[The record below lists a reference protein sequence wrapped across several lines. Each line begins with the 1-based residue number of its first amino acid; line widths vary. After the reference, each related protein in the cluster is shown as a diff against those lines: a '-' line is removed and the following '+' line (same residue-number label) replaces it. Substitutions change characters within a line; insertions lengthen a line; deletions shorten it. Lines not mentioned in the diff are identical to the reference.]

1 MEKQIITQKIYEV
14 IKPKIKESDNPLI
27 EDYIP
32 ASLLMDLQRD
42 LANLVEN
49 LVRQGRSLPDVACG
63 NCKQIEFWYMKIK
76 IQDEWMDGV
85 SGEYNFVKQYCDA
98 ITDHDW
104 EIIKVTQYKGDKEEE
119 IESKPSA

>member
-1 MEKQIITQKIYEV
+1 MEEVDPDVWAADVAKLIRII
-14 IKPKIKESDNPLI
+14 ES
-27 EDYIP
+27 IP
-32 ASLLMDLQRD
+32 A
-42 LANLVEN
+42 ET
-49 LVRQGRSLPDVACG
+49 LVRRGRSLPDVACG

-104 EIIKVTQYKGDKEEE
+104 KIIKVTQYRGDKEEE

>member
-1 MEKQIITQKIYEV
+1 MKDYQVTIDLAKKHLNMEEVDPDVWAADVAKLIRII
-14 IKPKIKESDNPLI
+14 ES
-27 EDYIP
+27 IP
-32 ASLLMDLQRD
+32 A
-42 LANLVEN
+42 ET
-49 LVRQGRSLPDVACG
+49 LVRRGRSLPDVACG
-63 NCKQIEFWYMKIK
+63 NCKRIEFWYMKIK

-104 EIIKVTQYKGDKEEE
+104 KIIKVTQYRGDKEEE